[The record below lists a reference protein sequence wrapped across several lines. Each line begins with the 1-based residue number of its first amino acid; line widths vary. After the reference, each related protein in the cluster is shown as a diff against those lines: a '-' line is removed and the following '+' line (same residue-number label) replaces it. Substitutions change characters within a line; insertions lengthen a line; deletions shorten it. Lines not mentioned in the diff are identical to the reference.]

1 MNPGIGTGTP
11 AQRSVLGRWVR
22 SSIGAKWVMAI
33 TGLLFLVW
41 LVLHLGGNLMV
52 FGGQAKFNEYAL
64 LLRKEPLLLW
74 GMRIGLIVVVVLHIL
89 AGIRLSALNR
99 QARGPQGYQGYRYR
113 KASLFSRTMIYS
125 GLLVLAFIVFHL
137 LHLTFGAILPANFAL
152 RDPAGNHDVF
162 GMLVSGFKNPLVVV
176 IYVVS
181 VILVGSHLA
190 HGIWSSVQTLGLS
203 GTRWTPFALKA
214 SKVLAALLALGFI
227 SIPIAVAV
235 GIINLP

>member
-1 MNPGIGTGTP
+1 MNPGIGMEAP

-22 SSIGAKWVMAI
+22 SSIGAKWVMAV

-41 LVLHLGGNLMV
+41 LVLHLAGNLMV
-52 FGGQAKFNEYAL
+52 FGGETRFNEYAL
-64 LLRKEPLLLW
+64 LLQKEPLLLW
-74 GMRIGLIVVVVLHIL
+74 GMRIGLIVVVVLHII
-89 AGIRLSALNR
+89 AGIRLSSLNR

-113 KASLFSRTMIYS
+113 EASLFSRTMIYS

-137 LHLTFGAILPANFAL
+137 LHLTFGAILPENFAL
-152 RDPAGNHDVF
+152 RDSAGNHNVF
-162 GMLVSGFKNPLVVV
+162 GMLVSGFKSWWVVL
-176 IYVVS
+176 IYVGAM
-181 VILVGSHLA
+181 ILVGSHLA

-203 GTRWTPFALKA
+203 GKRWTPFALKA